1 MKLPTP
7 LYVGKLIQRYK
18 RFLADVQ
25 LEDGTVVTAHCPNSG
40 SMKSCSDPGS
50 PVLLSRSDNPKR
62 KLKYTWEL
70 VFTNN
75 TWVGINTHYPNHLVK
90 EAIENGVITEL
101 QGYIEIQSEVRYG
114 QNSRVD
120 LLLSRDDHRCYVEI
134 KNVTLVEKGIAYF
147 PDAVT
152 LRGQKHLRELMQ
164 MVQEGHRAVI
174 LFIVQRM
181 DCDRMAPADDID
193 PEYGKLLREASQNGV
208 EILAY
213 QAKVSPEEI
222 KVFRSLPV
230 LL

>member
-25 LEDGTVVTAHCPNSG
+25 LADGTVVTAHCPNSG

-70 VFTNN
+70 IFTNN
-75 TWVGINTHYPNHLVK
+75 TWVGINTHYPNYLVK

-101 QGYIEIQSEVRYG
+101 QGYTEIRSEVRYG